1 MKAQIP
7 QVINEFLD
15 VDENDKYA
23 VELQSRN
30 MIDWLEWNAYK
41 SFTQQQVDS
50 LKMMLESNDSESIL
64 LAKEII
70 KSVVNEPESLTLS
83 EEIIKIK

>member
-1 MKAQIP
+1 MRAQIP

-50 LKMMLESNDSESIL
+50 LKMMLESNDSESIV

-70 KSVVNEPESLTLS
+70 KSVSN
-83 EEIIKIK
+83 K

>member
-1 MKAQIP
+1 MKQKKNLKEMKAQIP

-50 LKMMLESNDSESIL
+50 LKMMLESNDSESIV

-70 KSVVNEPESLTLS
+70 KSVVNE
-83 EEIIKIK
+83 

>member
-23 VELQSRN
+23 IELQSRN

-50 LKMMLESNDSESIL
+50 LKMMLESNDSESIV

-70 KSVVNEPESLTLS
+70 KSVSN
-83 EEIIKIK
+83 K

>member
-23 VELQSRN
+23 IELQSRN
-30 MIDWLEWNAYK
+30 MLDWLEWNANK
-41 SFTQQQVDS
+41 SFTQQQIDS
-50 LKMMLESNDSESIL
+50 LKMMLESNDSESIV

-70 KSVVNEPESLTLS
+70 KSVVNE
-83 EEIIKIK
+83 

>member
-50 LKMMLESNDSESIL
+50 LKMMLESNDSESIV

-70 KSVVNEPESLTLS
+70 KSVVNE
-83 EEIIKIK
+83 

>member
-23 VELQSRN
+23 IELQSRN
-30 MIDWLEWNAYK
+30 MIDWLEWNANK
-41 SFTQQQVDS
+41 SFTQQQADS
-50 LKMMLESNDSESIL
+50 LKMMLKSNDSESIV

-70 KSVVNEPESLTLS
+70 KTNINGINIQSRYA
-83 EEIIKIK
+83 

>member
-1 MKAQIP
+1 MRAQIP

-41 SFTQQQVDS
+41 SFKQQQVDS
-50 LKMMLESNDSESIL
+50 LKMMLESNDSESIV

-70 KSVVNEPESLTLS
+70 KSVSN
-83 EEIIKIK
+83 K

>member
-30 MIDWLEWNAYK
+30 MLDWLEWNANK
-41 SFTQQQVDS
+41 SFTQQQIDS
-50 LKMMLESNDSESIL
+50 LKMMLESNDSESIV

-70 KSVVNEPESLTLS
+70 KSVVNE
-83 EEIIKIK
+83 